1 MNKCDYILFYYHMS
15 TQYLLG
21 NSLKKIL
28 DSFLPCHYS
37 LEKNI
42 PMLNICVQIT
52 RGKKLSLE
60 VLTFKGQTR
69 GLEFSV
75 FELNLN

>member
-1 MNKCDYILFYYHMS
+1 
-15 TQYLLG
+15 
-21 NSLKKIL
+21 
-28 DSFLPCHYS
+28 
-37 LEKNI
+37 
-42 PMLNICVQIT
+42 MLNICVQIT

-69 GLEFSV
+69 GLKFSV